1 MKKSTNTSR
10 SQKSK
15 SKSHTGKQSN
25 AVSKVARDLKISG
38 YGDATG
44 YSQGSV
50 QSSRP
55 ATRKRQKTNKLTRSW
70 RTKNKHRRAKKNL

>member
-10 SQKSK
+10 MQKSA
-15 SKSHTGKQSN
+15 SKKNTGTQSN
-25 AVSKVARDLKISG
+25 AVNKVAKDLKLAG
-38 YGDATG
+38 YGDAN

-50 QSSRP
+50 RSSRP
-55 ATRKRQKTNKLTRSW
+55 ATRKRKKTNKLTRSW